1 MLGTPLARLGNNKNV
16 MPLLI
21 SVADACCVLP
31 LSQAALYSVRLKS
44 GRSLHIMRLI
54 RPVFLSFFALLS
66 ILLFSSSLVAVHADD
81 GDKPDE
87 YDESA
92 RVVRI
97 SLLSGDVTIERN
109 GSQLWEQAELNMA
122 LVEGDIIA
130 TGADG
135 RVEIQF
141 DARNFV
147 RLDHDSV
154 VKVTTLRDEGIALSL
169 SEGTASLDLA
179 RFDHDHEYFEID
191 APKSTI
197 AAEKTGRYRIDVARN
212 GGVRI
217 TARGGGRARI
227 YSETSGFILRDD
239 HTAELVFDGQNAGDW
254 EFTGALAED
263 SWDVWITD
271 RTRYLADKL
280 RYDNRDRYYDSNV
293 WGAEELDSY
302 GDWSYSSEYGYV
314 WCPRASTLSA
324 YSDWSPY
331 RYGSWVWGSPYGWT
345 WVANEPWGWAP
356 YHYGRWVYYNNTWGW
371 APRGYGYNYHRSW
384 WRPALVAFVYVP
396 ASDGERI
403 CWYPLTYGQ
412 RDPRSRYYQHSG
424 RLSAL
429 RRDEFDRL
437 QRTNPAY
444 LRAVSGLPTSR
455 FGRRGERVARV
466 EEDQARRA
474 FSGQPVRGRLP
485 VLPTRQDTAVGRER
499 TGVGSLTSR
508 DPGSGSPRV
517 PANRPTGAA
526 SRAAGTP
533 LDDKLRRERIFQG
546 RPTRGEAN
554 NSVGDRP
561 SEVNGGNTGIV
572 ARPPRAG
579 QPGNPPS
586 TTGSGSPARD
596 GVTGRPERHRGI
608 EGTPADSN
616 TGSSG
621 NGELRNTPPDRGT
634 TSSPRIMPGNRDTI
648 PTRPDIDRTNPRS
661 EPRERRGESST
672 PRSDSQPEPRRERT
686 ESPRA
691 TPRPER
697 SAEPRQERSAPA
709 PRTEAPRTEAPRET
723 PKVERS
729 SEPRQERSS
738 PPAKTESRS
747 ESSRPES
754 NKRPN

>member
-1 MLGTPLARLGNNKNV
+1 
-16 MPLLI
+16 
-21 SVADACCVLP
+21 
-31 LSQAALYSVRLKS
+31 
-44 GRSLHIMRLI
+44 MRLI
-54 RPVFLSFFALLS
+54 RPVFLTFFALLS
-66 ILLFSSSLVAVHADD
+66 ISLLSSSLVTVRADD

-97 SLLSGDVTIERN
+97 SLLSGDVTIKRN
-109 GSQLWEQAELNMA
+109 GSQSWEQAELNMA

-212 GGVRI
+212 GSVRV
-217 TARGGGRARI
+217 TARGNGRARI

-254 EFTGALAED
+254 EIAGALTED
-263 SWDVWITD
+263 SWDGWITD
-271 RTRYLADKL
+271 RTKYLADKL

-331 RYGSWVWGSPYGWT
+331 RYGSWVWCPPYGWT

-371 APRGYGYNYHRSW
+371 APRGYGYNYRRSW

-396 ASDGERI
+396 SLDGERI

-412 RDPRSRYYQHSG
+412 RDPRSRYYPQSG

-444 LRAVSGLPTSR
+444 LRVVSGLPTSR

-474 FSGQPVRGRLP
+474 FAGQPVRGRLP
-485 VLPTRQDTAVGRER
+485 VLPSRQDSNGAAGRER
-499 TGVGSLTSR
+499 TGTGPLTSR
-508 DPGSGSPRV
+508 EPGSGNPRV
-517 PANRPTGAA
+517 LANRPTGAA
-526 SRAAGTP
+526 SRTAGMP
-533 LDDKLRRERIFQG
+533 LDDTLRRERIFQG
-546 RPTRGEAN
+546 RATRGESS

-572 ARPPRAG
+572 ARPPRPG
-579 QPGNPPS
+579 RPGNPAS
-586 TTGSGSPARD
+586 TTGNGGPVRD
-596 GVTGRPERHRGI
+596 GVTGRPERQPRT
-608 EGTPADSN
+608 EGTPTDSN

-621 NGELRNTPPDRGT
+621 NGELRNAPPDRRA
-634 TSSPRIMPGNRDTI
+634 TSSPGVTPGNRDAT
-648 PTRPDIDRTNPRS
+648 PTRPYVDRTSPRS
-661 EPRERRGESST
+661 EPRERRSETPT
-672 PRSDSQPEPRRERT
+672 PRSDPQPETRRERT
-686 ESPRA
+686 EPARETPRPERPSEPVRGRTESPRE

-697 SAEPRQERSAPA
+697 SAEPRQERPAPA
-709 PRTEAPRTEAPRET
+709 PRSESPRSEAPRSEAPRAE
-723 PKVERS
+723 PPRESPRVERS

-738 PPAKTESRS
+738 PPAKSESRS
-747 ESSRPES
+747 EPSRPEP